1 MTTQKTEQNA
11 LMTTTIRVLK
21 EHSSFVYFIFEASE
35 GVAFYSTK
43 EESAGMPYRD
53 VELNHTPEFH
63 DAVMGILNKLSENF
77 PIEYLS

>member
-1 MTTQKTEQNA
+1 MTDIKSEQNT

-43 EESAGMPYRD
+43 EESARMPYRD
-53 VELNHTPEFH
+53 VELNHTPEYH
-63 DAVMGILNKLSENF
+63 EAVMSILNKLSESF
-77 PIEYLS
+77 SIEYLD